1 MFTLFLW
8 NLKRNQWEVR
18 LECFDKQTIDRKEGE
33 WMQKIRTKLTD
44 LLRTFALITK
54 NMNAFITV
62 EKKSSLPS
70 YTRII

>member
-1 MFTLFLW
+1 M
-8 NLKRNQWEVR
+8 R
-18 LECFDKQTIDRKEGE
+18 LGCFDKQTIDRKRTG
-33 WMQKIRTKLTD
+33 MKSKIRTKLTD
-44 LLRTFALITK
+44 LLRTLALITK